1 MKLSEFK
8 NKVIELKGEEEW
20 KKIINKR
27 EYKIYVSPEEEQ
39 LEAVYN
45 NPYDIQFSNNP
56 SEKAQLYAIVQSIPI
71 IDYIKQPT
79 DNVIEEVIKK
89 IEHTSDYLYILKHL
103 ENDLN
108 EIKEKIEISKLIEM
122 TLTDIENLRY
132 VYFKERGDDTSDY
145 MLCEEDGCI

>member
-20 KKIINKR
+20 EKIIGRR
-27 EYKIYVSPEEEQ
+27 EYKIYVSSEEEQ
-39 LEAVYN
+39 LEAIYK

-56 SEKAQLYAIVQSIPI
+56 SEKAQLYAIEQSIPI
-71 IDYIKQPT
+71 IDFIKQPT
-79 DNVIEEVIKK
+79 DNVIEEAIKK
-89 IEHTSDYLYILKHL
+89 IEHISDYVYILKLL

-108 EIKEKIEISKLIEM
+108 EIKEKIEISKLSEM

-132 VYFKERGDDTSDY
+132 VYLKERGKDTSNY
-145 MLCEEDGCI
+145 MLVEDDY

>member
-45 NPYDIQFSNNP
+45 NPYDIQFINNP
-56 SEKAQLYAIVQSIPI
+56 SEKIQLYAIAQSIPI

-79 DNVIEEVIKK
+79 DNIIEEVIKK
-89 IEHTSDYLYILKHL
+89 IEYTSDYLYILKHL

-108 EIKEKIEISKLIEM
+108 EIKEKIEISKLSEM

-132 VYFKERGDDTSDY
+132 VYFKERGEDTIDY
-145 MLCEEDGCI
+145 MLCKEDGCI